1 MQPQKLDNH
10 VEAVI
15 RPDAPLLQPTLYHI
29 TCNLHPKP
37 QNESALDYV
46 DISVYEILV
55 LSQGPD
61 HNQIHVYN
69 TLFLPLDKVFWS
81 IDSDDVSDIK

>member
-15 RPDAPLLQPTLYHI
+15 RPDPPLLQPTLDHI

-37 QNESALDYV
+37 QNESSLDYV
-46 DISVYEILV
+46 DVFVDDFLGLY
-55 LSQGPD
+55 QGP
-61 HNQIHVYN
+61 V
-69 TLFLPLDKVFWS
+69 PGA
-81 IDSDDVSDIK
+81 